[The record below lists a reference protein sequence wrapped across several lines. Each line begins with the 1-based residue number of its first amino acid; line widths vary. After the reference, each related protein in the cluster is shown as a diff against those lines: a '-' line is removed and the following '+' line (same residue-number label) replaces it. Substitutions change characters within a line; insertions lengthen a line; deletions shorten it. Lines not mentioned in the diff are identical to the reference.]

1 MMRTTGSKQIIQEK
15 GLIDS
20 IAEYATEKHSEK
32 AKFNSEFVDYVKSIV
47 TKGGQ
52 STFSL

>member
-20 IAEYATEKHSEK
+20 IAEYASEKHSEK
-32 AKFNSEFVDYVKSIV
+32 AKFNTEFVDYVKSIV